1 MQKLEQKLK
10 FAVLGGGISGL
21 SSCYYLLKSFP
32 RSTVTL
38 FERNA
43 RHGGWLNT
51 TIASNLKIEQGAR
64 LIKNDEAANNFM
76 ELCEYSNLMDQFIA
90 AKENV
95 NKNLLAQKNG
105 IPIPLASSRGVYK
118 ELNQIYKENIEVL
131 RP

>member
-21 SSCYYLLKSFP
+21 SSCYYLLKAFP

-43 RHGGWLNT
+43 RYGGWLNT
-51 TIASNLKIEQGAR
+51 TMASNLKIEQGAR
-64 LIKNDEAANNFM
+64 LIKNDEAANNFI

-95 NKNLLAQKNG
+95 NKNLVAQKNG
-105 IPIPLASSRGVYK
+105 IPIPLGSSRGVYK
-118 ELNQIYKENIEVL
+118 ELNQIY
-131 RP
+131 